1 MSPNALEV
9 SYIASHLHPAIKSI
23 KCKRSLWSYYFSRYL
38 TQPAHNLLPL
48 SFSSSRIT
56 HRNPNVLF
64 LSISSSIALPLSSS
78 INQILVAHIR
88 FFSVKLSDRWT
99 KQQQRTTL
107 PYLVKIA
114 DCDDVE
120 VYVETL
126 RLMYCKD
133 LRKKLMKE
141 DVSKVLGILKVSAA
155 IGFDAGIL
163 SCLEYLEAAP
173 WAEDEEDKVASLLS
187 EFRLESVGA
196 GEVLKRV
203 STDVVNGN
211 EEGIDNEEVLLKLNR
226 VVLEGK
232 DEKARREMKGLVSK
246 MLHENSSQN
255 DLRKESLYSACDDCM
270 QLLRHHFLRAAD
282 SDLQDCYREV
292 TKGMYGDLGK
302 VMEGYNQWPQNPP
315 KFRVLMEEY
324 ISLCKRH
331 DFSYPIY
338 LFCGVFND
346 PMSLTDEDL
355 YEIRNRWATCFL
367 DLYNLE
373 NDYDGGFVIS
383 NGETRPPSLTPTA
396 TTIVFANFFSNSKRQ
411 RLDQIE
417 EKKPLEDSRKLFQRL
432 WTDEDE
438 MELLQVPVRNS
449 SSKPLTIKLLLKSRA
464 RSGTTWRQSAVILP
478 LTTKKSTSILVPTL
492 TARYV
497 VVNTAETTTT
507 PTITTTPNTNPAVN
521 ANNYSNNCSSNI
533 GNSVA
538 GVIEETMRS
547 CLSPLLK
554 ELMTNAMGG
563 PFGARGGGG
572 GGFAMNPL

>member
-1 MSPNALEV
+1 M
-9 SYIASHLHPAIKSI
+9 
-23 KCKRSLWSYYFSRYL
+23 
-38 TQPAHNLLPL
+38 
-48 SFSSSRIT
+48 
-56 HRNPNVLF
+56 
-64 LSISSSIALPLSSS
+64 
-78 INQILVAHIR
+78 ILVAHIR

-255 DLRKESLYSACDDCM
+255 DLRKESLYSACDDYKLPKIGENITEGTPDM
-270 QLLRHHFLRAAD
+270 HEAI
-282 SDLQDCYREV
+282 DCYREV

-331 DFSYPIY
+331 AFSYPIY
-338 LFCGVFND
+338 LFCGV
-346 PMSLTDEDL
+346 
-355 YEIRNRWATCFL
+355 
-367 DLYNLE
+367 
-373 NDYDGGFVIS
+373 
-383 NGETRPPSLTPTA
+383 
-396 TTIVFANFFSNSKRQ
+396 
-411 RLDQIE
+411 
-417 EKKPLEDSRKLFQRL
+417 
-432 WTDEDE
+432 
-438 MELLQVPVRNS
+438 S
-449 SSKPLTIKLLLKSRA
+449 S
-464 RSGTTWRQSAVILP
+464 
-478 LTTKKSTSILVPTL
+478 
-492 TARYV
+492 
-497 VVNTAETTTT
+497 
-507 PTITTTPNTNPAVN
+507 
-521 ANNYSNNCSSNI
+521 
-533 GNSVA
+533 
-538 GVIEETMRS
+538 
-547 CLSPLLK
+547 
-554 ELMTNAMGG
+554 
-563 PFGARGGGG
+563 FG
-572 GGFAMNPL
+572 